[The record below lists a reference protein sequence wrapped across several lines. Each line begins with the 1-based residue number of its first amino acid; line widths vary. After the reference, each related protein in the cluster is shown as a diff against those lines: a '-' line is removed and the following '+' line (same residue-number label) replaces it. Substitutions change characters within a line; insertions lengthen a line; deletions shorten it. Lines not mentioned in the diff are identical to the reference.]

1 MIRLN
6 LELTEVEMEAP
17 PVALRLKSAS
27 KNGSAATTSDATYE
41 IVGDEVVARAS
52 FGHFRFRI
60 SDERDFDGDVLLVF
74 PEERRATRL
83 IRSGANSNTILL
95 TEECDQV
102 CVMCSQ
108 PPRNRRYAF
117 FDLYADACRLAPPSS
132 VIGISG
138 GEPTLLKTPLLEMMR
153 NVIRERSDLRFHVL
167 TNAQH
172 FGPEDEADL
181 SALAEHVLW
190 GVPLYAD
197 TPGVH
202 DAIVGKQGAYER
214 LIESLLV
221 LRRATAQVELRTVL
235 LSQNLDNLPRLA
247 EFISTHLKWITYWAI
262 MQIEHFGYA
271 RLNWDN
277 IFVDTS
283 VRSGQLSACL
293 DICRARA
300 TEVALYN
307 FPLCTVPAQY
317 RSLAHA
323 SISDWKQRY
332 LDVCAECSA
341 RDTCGG
347 FFEWYPEKKGYRG
360 IRPI

>member
-6 LELTEVEMEAP
+6 LELTDVEMKMS
-17 PVALRLKSAS
+17 PVALRLLPADD
-27 KNGSAATTSDATYE
+27 NDAAPTASDARYE
-41 IVGDEVVARAS
+41 VVGDEVLARAS
-52 FGHFRFRI
+52 CGQFRFRVA
-60 SDERDFDGDVLLVF
+60 DEKTFDGDVLLVF
-74 PEERRATRL
+74 PEERRATRV
-83 IRSGANSNTILL
+83 IRAQANSNTILL

-117 FDLYADACRLAPPSS
+117 FDLYADACKLAPPES

-138 GEPTLLKTPLLEMMR
+138 GEPTLLKSPLIEMMR
-153 NVIRERSDLRFHVL
+153 GVIQERPDLRFHVL

-172 FGPEDEADL
+172 FEPDDQADL
-181 SALAEHVLW
+181 SALADHVLW
-190 GVPLYAD
+190 GVPLYSGS
-197 TPGVH
+197 PEIH
-202 DAIVGKQGAYER
+202 DAIVGKPGAYEK
-214 LIESLLV
+214 LIENLLI
-221 LRRATAQVELRTVL
+221 LRKATAQVELRTVL
-235 LSQNLDNLPRLA
+235 LSQNLDSLPGLA
-247 EFISTHLKWITYWAI
+247 EFISTHLRWVSYWAI

-341 RDTCGG
+341 RDACGG